1 MKRVWGCVTLV
12 VFVLEPAGI
21 KGERWSG
28 RGGEENEED
37 GEEMKPDEQD
47 RVKSEQEQIVCC
59 P

>member
-12 VFVLEPAGI
+12 VFVLEPAEI
-21 KGERWSG
+21 
-28 RGGEENEED
+28 GGTVEGGGNEED

>member
-12 VFVLEPAGI
+12 VFVLEPAGM
-21 KGERWSG
+21 
-28 RGGEENEED
+28 GGGGTVEGGDEED
-37 GEEMKPDEQD
+37 GEEMKPDERD